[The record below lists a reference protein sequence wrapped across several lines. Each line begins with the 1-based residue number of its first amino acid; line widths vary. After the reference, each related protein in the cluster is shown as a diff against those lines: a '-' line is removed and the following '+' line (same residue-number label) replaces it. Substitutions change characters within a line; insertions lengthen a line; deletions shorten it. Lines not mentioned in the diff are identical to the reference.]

1 MREQTLPLWLLD
13 HAQAK
18 PGYLLVERVE
28 MPARRGAILLPFA
41 TREYN
46 RAAEAV
52 VHDSQAVEYEYL
64 PGDVVVLTG
73 TVSRFMHFG
82 EGEARRTLWMASPE
96 HILMKLHALPETMVG
111 VGEDH
116 YQRNITSEQYEA
128 GDIEGVNEGEAWNKT
143 AI

>member
-1 MREQTLPLWLLD
+1 MKEQSLPLELLEY
-13 HAQAK
+13 AVAK
-18 PGYLLVERVE
+18 PGEILVERVE
-28 MPARRGAILLPFA
+28 MPARRGAILLPYA

-52 VHDSQAVEYEYL
+52 VRSSRADDDDYST
-64 PGDVVVLTG
+64 GDAVVLTG

-82 EGEARRTLWMASPE
+82 DGDARRTLWIATPQ
-96 HILMKLHALPETMVG
+96 HILMRLHEIPDEQID

-116 YQRNITSEQYEA
+116 YQRNVTSEQYEA
-128 GDIEGVNEGEAWNKT
+128 GDVEGVNEGEAWSKT